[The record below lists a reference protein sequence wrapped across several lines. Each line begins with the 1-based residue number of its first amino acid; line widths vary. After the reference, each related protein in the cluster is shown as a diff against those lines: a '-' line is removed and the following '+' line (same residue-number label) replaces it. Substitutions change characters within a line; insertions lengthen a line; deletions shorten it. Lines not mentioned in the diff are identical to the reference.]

1 LATASPA
8 AAWTATFAA
17 AVAAGVVAV
26 AAAEAVARVAAAA
39 AAAASELIL
48 TCAGDAADAD
58 AACELAAMAAAAIA
72 SGAVAAPDPDAGV
85 AAGAAVVGTATASAT
100 ATGLGVVMDSGCA
113 TTAFE
118 ESAPEVLPEAGL
130 SVDFAVPDFAV
141 LDFGWDC
148 WVALALALVLAPALA
163 SEGCP
168 VAAPPPAEL
177 LLAVWSEPELLFEAV
192 LSLDGELLSDRGWED
207 CCGVGA
213 AGPLLL
219 AALALLSTS
228 APKLSVAGDW
238 SDRADFGGAV

>member
-1 LATASPA
+1 M
-8 AAWTATFAA
+8 
-17 AVAAGVVAV
+17 VAV
-26 AAAEAVARVAAAA
+26 TAAEAVARVAAVA

-72 SGAVAAPDPDAGV
+72 SGAVAVPDPDAGV
-85 AAGAAVVGTATASAT
+85 AAGAAVVGTAT

-141 LDFGWDC
+141 LDFAWDC
-148 WVALALALVLAPALA
+148 WVALALAPALA
-163 SEGCP
+163 SEVCP
-168 VAAPPPAEL
+168 VAAPPPTE
-177 LLAVWSEPELLFEAV
+177 LLAVWSEPEVLLEAV
-192 LSLDGELLSDRGWED
+192 LSLEGELLSDRGWAD
-207 CCGVGA
+207 CCGAADGGCGTGA
-213 AGPLLL
+213 AGPLSL

-228 APKLSVAGDW
+228 APKLSLACDW